1 METPE
6 SSKNELLNKQGPTI
20 EDDDPYFKIAK
31 PKPIESEI
39 VFIEKSNFNLC
50 VFFSVS
56 IFVIIPFGLLLLFP
70 LILIPILVLIV
81 LCIYKK
87 YYILQKDKDNNTLNV
102 YEKNCLCCKWKLLEV
117 PLKDAKIECLKAG
130 GIDCCFG
137 TKTITNV
144 RIYCTDQARCDLD
157 NSNVQNVPT
166 PCLYILKNCIGF
178 PEELESKIL
187 GLSVE
192 KHKNEISDELAE
204 GYKNGMKKHK
214 SKFYH
219 VNYPVRPEILN
230 ISKYYYIFRN
240 FDIYE
245 YDIDGSRM
253 RKETFEEIDWIYSK
267 NFDRI
272 FIGIL
277 KNKNTYLNKRIFEI
291 ESIDNFHFEIMDKF
305 HNFQVSLKNGD
316 SMNLCTF
323 HYLPDDILNDF
334 IVLLNW
340 QIIKI
345 KGKNGQNFNSENEN
359 ENDNDNKITITDN

>member
-20 EDDDPYFKIAK
+20 DDDDPYFKVAK

-39 VFIEKSNFNLC
+39 VFIEKANIYL
-50 VFFSVS
+50 S
-56 IFVIIPFGLLLLFP
+56 ITLTISIIIILAFGITFLFP
-70 LILIPILVLIV
+70 LILLPILVLIV
-81 LCIYKK
+81 LCKFKK
-87 YYILQKDKDNNTLNV
+87 KYILQKDKDNNTLNV
-102 YEKNCLCCKWKLLEV
+102 YEKNYLCCKWKLLEV
-117 PLKDAKIECLKAG
+117 PLKDAKIECRKAG
-130 GIDCCFG
+130 EQSGCCSG
-137 TKTITNV
+137 TKILTNV
-144 RIYCTDQARCDLD
+144 RIYCTDQARYDLD
-157 NSNVQNVPT
+157 NSNIQNVPSH
-166 PCLYILKNCIGF
+166 CFYILKNCIGF

-192 KHKNEISDELAE
+192 KHKNEVSDELAE
-204 GYKNGMKKHK
+204 GYKNGMKRHK
-214 SKFYH
+214 TNFSCNI
-219 VNYPVRPEILN
+219 VNYPVLPEILN

-245 YDIDGSRM
+245 NDFDSFRK

-277 KNKNTYLNKRIFEI
+277 KNKNTYLNKGIFEI
-291 ESIDNFHFEIMDKF
+291 ESIDNFHFELMDRC

-316 SMNLCTF
+316 SVNLCTF
-323 HYLPDDILNDF
+323 HYLPDNILNDF

-345 KGKNGQNFNSENEN
+345 KGKNGQNFNSEN
-359 ENDNDNKITITDN
+359 DNDNKITITDN